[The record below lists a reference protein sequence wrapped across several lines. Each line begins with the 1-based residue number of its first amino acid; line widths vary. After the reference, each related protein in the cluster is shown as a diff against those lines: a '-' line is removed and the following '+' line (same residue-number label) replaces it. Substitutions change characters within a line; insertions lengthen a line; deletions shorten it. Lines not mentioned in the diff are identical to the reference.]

1 MKVGMLSP
9 YSLSRPGGVQGQ
21 VFGLSRALR
30 KLGHEV
36 TVIGPQDE
44 GATVA
49 DENVVVVGRPTG
61 LHSNGSVA
69 PVTISPMV
77 SVRTERF
84 VRHSDFDVLHIHEPL
99 APMAPYGLMIT
110 DPVPMVGTFH
120 RAGVSRWVPVLK
132 PLARLVGRRMEVRV
146 AVSEA
151 ARETGIKSAGGDY
164 EVLFNGVDI
173 ERFSTAVPTPTDD
186 RPTVLFLGRHEARKG
201 LGVLLDAFAELD
213 RPAVLWVAGA
223 GSSSEVER
231 RRHPE
236 SDRVKWLGLLSD
248 EEVAARAAG
257 ADVVPSIG
265 GWSGNKLGPNCATA
279 IDLAGAYQKVINAF
293 SFKAIDI
300 DIENTDEFENNA
312 IQDKIL
318 SALKIVKQN
327 NPSVKTIVTFGTT
340 TTGPNSY
347 GTRLV
352 QQAKALGSNIDVFTQ
367 MPFDFG
373 GGSNMYTSTVN
384 ASEGLKNLLKTT
396 FGYTDAQAYSHEGIS
411 GMNGLSDQQ
420 ENTTTDTWTRIRDYA
435 KSKGFARFTFWAV
448 NRDRGCAG
456 GGVVSNCSGIAQAD
470 WAFTKISAGF

>member
-77 SVRTERF
+77 SVRTERVT

-132 PLARLVGRRMEVRV
+132 PLARLVGRRMQVRV

-151 ARETGIKSAGGDY
+151 ARETAVKSAGGEY
-164 EVLFNGVDI
+164 EVLFNGIDV
-173 ERFSTAVPTPTDD
+173 EQFATAVPTPTDG
-186 RPTVLFLGRHEARKG
+186 RPTGLFLGRHVARKG
-201 LGVLLDAFAELD
+201 LGVLLDAFAQLE
-213 RPAVLWVAGA
+213 RPAVLWVAGDGPA
-223 GSSSEVER
+223 GEVQR

-236 SDRVKWLGLLSD
+236 SDRVKWLGMLTD
-248 EEVAARAAG
+248 DEVAGRLAGANVLCAPSLRGESFGMVLLEAMAARCAVVASDLDGYRSAAG
-257 ADVVPSIG
+257 GHAALVPPGDVVALGARLGTTLADVVEERRREVRARRRSRPPRCMRARAG
-265 GWSGNKLGPNCATA
+265 RWSTW
-279 IDLAGAYQKVINAF
+279 
-293 SFKAIDI
+293 
-300 DIENTDEFENNA
+300 
-312 IQDKIL
+312 L
-318 SALKIVKQN
+318 SAM
-327 NPSVKTIVTFGTT
+327 S
-340 TTGPNSY
+340 
-347 GTRLV
+347 
-352 QQAKALGSNIDVFTQ
+352 
-367 MPFDFG
+367 
-373 GGSNMYTSTVN
+373 TS
-384 ASEGLKNLLKTT
+384 
-396 FGYTDAQAYSHEGIS
+396 
-411 GMNGLSDQQ
+411 
-420 ENTTTDTWTRIRDYA
+420 
-435 KSKGFARFTFWAV
+435 
-448 NRDRGCAG
+448 
-456 GGVVSNCSGIAQAD
+456 
-470 WAFTKISAGF
+470 